1 MSTFIPPTPTA
12 TKSAEQ
18 HEEPSEQDSFNHLL
32 FKVLRLTSEQ
42 VQDLNDW
49 MKHRGFPNVHEIIV
63 QNFRNPHELKDDLEF
78 IRESKTYYIQA
89 NVMVSLSLMTTYIK
103 HLRYLAKAKHF
114 GPFYYIQIDPQ
125 DYDEWRISTP
135 EEEIHFQTP
144 SKFGSPATPRSMATS
159 EASESYITL
168 TNFKKGIKRDA
179 SAYPIFKNERYYNTF
194 ILHFKATAKA
204 QGLSTLM
211 DPNFTP
217 GSDEYGQQLFQEQ
230 QDFLY
235 SVLISS
241 LKTDFSEALVK
252 DHEGDAQL
260 ILELLHEH
268 HTGNSQYS
276 RSEINRITKYLT
288 NIKLDDTW
296 RGTNESFLMHYNDQL
311 RLLDSLVDPE
321 EKLPDNTRVT
331 FLESA
336 VESVP
341 DLRRVKITDNVLQAQ
356 LDSTRP
362 ITYKS
367 YFDLLKDAAFHL
379 DQATKRGNKIR
390 RTNVHFSGPNDEED
404 HQNPLSDDL
413 QAIQQEDV
421 CSEPPEPLNYSVFQS
436 HFQGSSTSSTQ
447 KIFLPKH
454 IWEKLS
460 KNQQQMIIDHN
471 RSLPKS
477 GSSSIS
483 TPNKSP
489 PPLPHKPT
497 PQQTAKSQQVHTHQ
511 SDESTAD
518 PTKIETTPSDP
529 LLAMVHQSIHTSD
542 DDASDI
548 TKVLSAKRS
557 RQIQVCKHYI
567 FQHANHTINQLVDC
581 GANGGLAG
589 LDMRVI
595 YKTHRKINISGI
607 DNHEVNGL
615 DVVTAATLLNTSLGK
630 VIGIFNEYAHLGK
643 GSSIHSSGQLE
654 WFKTHVDEKSIKVGG
669 TQLITT
675 LDGYSVPLLIK
686 DGLAYATSLGRP
698 TDHDMDTYPHVFFTS
713 PDEWDPS
720 VLDHD
725 PPPLDGLDPSQV
737 LDQPFGDPMFDAY
750 GDFNERIIA
759 NLNIL
764 LDAPPEDCRSYT
776 ANLHQSSSQEPDWNA
791 LRPFFAWTSPSSI
804 QDTFNVTT
812 RHGIAPHTQD
822 YIKKHFKSRNPVFN
836 IPRRSEAVATDTIFS
851 DTPAVD
857 DGSTMAQ
864 FFCGRDTL
872 VCDAYGIKST
882 KQFINT
888 LSDNIRKRGAMDTL
902 ISDGGKYEISKRVT
916 DLLRSLFIKDYQS
929 EPYHQHQNKAENRFG
944 LAKRYTN
951 TVMNTSGCPACCWL
965 LCLQYICVVLNHLA
979 SPTLQGICPVQALEG
994 TTPDISF
1001 LLHFSFYEPI
1011 YYRIDSSEPDL
1022 NFPSSSNE
1030 KKGYWVGFADNQGD
1044 SLTWRILTE
1053 DTRKI
1058 IIRSGVRSALRTTTN
1073 HRLASSS
1080 GEGTTLPFP
1089 IPYPQQSSNSLP
1101 LDPIDASTPNFEQF
1115 VKSQSGEDEDHPIPM
1130 TNIDIPN
1137 LLGRSFLLSPE
1148 DNGERYMAKI
1158 IDIDDHGQHLEDIKF
1173 KLKTSKDQAEEIM
1186 SYNQLMDYIQKGTDA
1201 EEDPDSLFKF
1211 RDIVA
1216 HQGPLESTDPNH
1228 KGSKYNVMVE
1238 WESGEITY
1246 EPLALISKD
1255 DPITCAVYAKK
1266 HDLLDTTGW
1275 KHLKRYAKTSKRL
1288 IRAVKQSRT
1297 RQVRASARYQHG
1309 FQVPRDYNDAMRL
1322 DKENGNTH
1330 WQDAMDLELTQIH
1343 EYKVFRDTGKAKF
1356 HNGKV
1361 VTPDGFQKIRVH
1373 FVYAVKH
1380 DGRFKARLVA
1390 DGHLT
1395 KEPVESIYSG
1405 VVSLRSLRMVVF
1417 LSQLNNLEI
1426 WGADVGNAYLEAY
1439 TDEKLCIMAGPE
1451 FKELQ
1456 GHLLIMVKALYG
1468 TRSGGARW
1476 HDRLFDILQE
1486 LKFKPSKADPD
1497 VWMRPEPGGTCYEYI
1512 AVYVDDLAIAAKDP
1526 QAFCNELKKKYN
1538 LKLKGVGPLEYHL
1551 GCTYKKDPDETLAAD
1566 PRRYVNKILESYERM
1581 FMEKPR
1587 KSRPPLEGGDHPEL
1601 DTSELCDEHQ
1611 TKQFQTLIG
1620 QLQWLISL
1628 GRFDIAVHVM
1638 SLSRF
1643 RAQPRKGH
1651 LDRAKR
1657 IVGYLLFLPDGAI
1670 RFRTGEPDFSSLRDQ
1685 EYDWTR
1691 TVYSGACEQIP
1702 HDIPKPLGK
1711 HVQTTHYVDA
1721 NLHHDLATGKAV
1733 TAVLHFLNQTPID
1746 AYTKRQS
1753 TVETATYGS
1762 EFVAARTAVDQIIDI
1777 RTTLR
1782 YLGVPIRDMSY
1793 MFGDNRSVVT
1803 SSTIPNSTISK
1814 RHHLASYHRVREAIA
1829 AKFISFHWKDGK
1841 SNPAGILSKHW
1852 EFATVWPMLKPILFW
1867 RGETATQLKGS
1878 DRIPSTTPGA
1888 EPPGDAKD
1896 SGSARPHSTHL
1907 ETSSTNRP

>member
-1 MSTFIPPTPTA
+1 MS
-12 TKSAEQ
+12 
-18 HEEPSEQDSFNHLL
+18 
-32 FKVLRLTSEQ
+32 
-42 VQDLNDW
+42 
-49 MKHRGFPNVHEIIV
+49 
-63 QNFRNPHELKDDLEF
+63 
-78 IRESKTYYIQA
+78 
-89 NVMVSLSLMTTYIK
+89 
-103 HLRYLAKAKHF
+103 
-114 GPFYYIQIDPQ
+114 
-125 DYDEWRISTP
+125 
-135 EEEIHFQTP
+135 
-144 SKFGSPATPRSMATS
+144 
-159 EASESYITL
+159 
-168 TNFKKGIKRDA
+168 
-179 SAYPIFKNERYYNTF
+179 
-194 ILHFKATAKA
+194 
-204 QGLSTLM
+204 
-211 DPNFTP
+211 
-217 GSDEYGQQLFQEQ
+217 
-230 QDFLY
+230 
-235 SVLISS
+235 
-241 LKTDFSEALVK
+241 
-252 DHEGDAQL
+252 
-260 ILELLHEH
+260 
-268 HTGNSQYS
+268 S
-276 RSEINRITKYLT
+276 RHS
-288 NIKLDDTW
+288 
-296 RGTNESFLMHYNDQL
+296 
-311 RLLDSLVDPE
+311 
-321 EKLPDNTRVT
+321 
-331 FLESA
+331 
-336 VESVP
+336 
-341 DLRRVKITDNVLQAQ
+341 
-356 LDSTRP
+356 
-362 ITYKS
+362 TYKS

-390 RTNVHFSGPNDEED
+390 RTNVHFSGPNNEDD
-404 HQNPLSDDL
+404 HQNLLSDDH
-413 QAIQQEDV
+413 QVIQQEDV
-421 CSEPPEPLNYSVFQS
+421 CNEPPEPLSYSVFQS

-447 KIFLPKH
+447 KIFLPKP

-460 KNQQQMIIDHN
+460 KDQQQMIIDHN

-489 PPLPHKPT
+489 SPLPHKPT

-518 PTKIETTPSDP
+518 TTKIETTPSDP

-557 RQIQVCKHYI
+557 RQIQFCKHYI
-567 FQHANHTINQLVDC
+567 FQHANHTNNQLVDR

-589 LDMRVI
+589 SDMRVI

-675 LDGYSVPLLIK
+675 LEGYSVPLLIK

-698 TDHDMDTYPHVFFTS
+698 TDQDMDTYPHVFFTS

-737 LDQPFGDPMFDAY
+737 LDQPFGDPMFDAN

-764 LDAPPEDCRSYT
+764 LDAPPEDYGSYI
-776 ANLHQSSSQEPDWNA
+776 ANLHQCSSQEPDWNA

-812 RHGIAPHTQD
+812 RHGSAPHTQD
-822 YIKKHFKSRNPVFN
+822 YIKKHFKSRYPVFN

-857 DGSTMAQ
+857 DGSTMVQ

-916 DLLRSLFIKDYQS
+916 DLLRSLFIQDYQS
-929 EPYHQHQNKAENRFG
+929 EPYHQHHNKAENRFG

-1001 LLHFSFYEPI
+1001 LLHFSFYEPV

-1030 KKGYWVGFADNQGD
+1030 KKGYWVGFADNQDD

-1053 DTRKI
+1053 DTQKI
-1058 IIRSGVRSALRTTTN
+1058 IIRFGVRSALRTTTN
-1073 HRLASSS
+1073 QRLASPS

-1089 IPYPQQSSNSLP
+1089 IPYSQQSHNYLP
-1101 LDPIDASTPNFEQF
+1101 LDPLDAPTPNFEHF
-1115 VKSQSGEDEDHPIPM
+1115 VKSQTGEDEDNPIPM
-1130 TNIDIPN
+1130 ANIDIPN
-1137 LLGRSFLLSPE
+1137 LLGRSFLLPPE
-1148 DNGERYMAKI
+1148 DNGERHMAKI
-1158 IDIDDHGQHLEDIKF
+1158 IDIDDHGQTLEDIKF
-1173 KLKTSKDQAEEIM
+1173 KLKINKDQAEEIM
-1186 SYNQLMDYIQKGTDA
+1186 PYNQLMDYIQNGTDA
-1201 EEDPDSLFKF
+1201 EQDPDSLFKF

-1238 WESGEITY
+1238 WESGEVTY
-1246 EPLALISKD
+1246 EPLTLISKD

-1288 IRAVKQSRT
+1288 IRAVKQSRI
-1297 RQVRASARYQHG
+1297 RQVRASARYQHD
-1309 FQVPRDYNDAMRL
+1309 FQVPKDYNDAMRL

-1343 EYKVFRDTGKAKF
+1343 EYKVFKDTSKAKF

-1361 VTPDGFQKIRVH
+1361 ITPDGFQKIRVH
-1373 FVYAVKH
+1373 FLYAVKH

-1417 LSQLNNLEI
+1417 LSQLNKLEI

-1497 VWMRPEPGGTCYEYI
+1497 VWMRPEPGGTCYENI
-1512 AVYVDDLAIAAKDP
+1512 AVYVDDLTIAAKDP
-1526 QAFCNELKKKYN
+1526 QAFCNELKRKYN

-1551 GCTYKKDPDETLAAD
+1551 GCTYKKDPDGTLAAD
-1566 PRRYVNKILESYERM
+1566 PRRYVNTILESYERM
-1581 FMEKPR
+1581 FKEKPR
-1587 KSRPPLEGGDHPEL
+1587 KSRPPLEGGDLPEL

-1670 RFRTGEPDFSSLRDQ
+1670 RFRIGEPDFSSLKDQ

-1782 YLGVPIRDMSY
+1782 YLGVPIRDKSY
-1793 MFGDNRSVVT
+1793 MFGDNKSVVT

-1841 SNPAGILSKHW
+1841 SNPADILSKHW

-1878 DRIPSTTPGA
+1878 DRIPLNTPGA
-1888 EPPGDAKD
+1888 EPPRDAKD
-1896 SGSARPHSTHL
+1896 SGSARSHSTHL
-1907 ETSSTNRP
+1907 ETSSSNRP